1 MALGSL
7 LRGIGKGLG
16 SALKGAA
23 GGLLRGG
30 VVGAVGGA
38 VGGIIGEVIGGK
50 GREPSRPT
58 LPAPS
63 PAPSYPVPVTPIVP
77 QQPQKPIIPGTGPGG
92 IIPGL
97 PDPGDFLRGVQGFLS
112 GTGLPVPPPVPVQGR
127 DVALPQLAQAIML
140 KRLVSR
146 QKGDGR
152 AVLEAMLSGSL
163 QGGLVQAPKGVET
176 PRGLR
181 YFSPPGFRTVHVM
194 GNPVSVF
201 KPLARSLGLL
211 PKPQGCYISKAQVR
225 AARKAMSLERKVK
238 SLNKALGLRV
248 PTQRKK
254 TRKRKR

>member
-1 MALGSL
+1 MGLGSL

-23 GGLLRGG
+23 GGLLSGG

-38 VGGIIGEVIGGK
+38 VSGIIGEVIKGG
-50 GREPSRPT
+50 GRSGNTGIVPPPEVR
-58 LPAPS
+58 
-63 PAPSYPVPVTPIVP
+63 SYPVPVTPVMP
-77 QQPQKPIIPGTGPGG
+77 AQSKPIIPGTGPGG

-112 GTGLPVPPPVPVQGR
+112 GTGLPVPPPVPAQGQ

-181 YFSPPGFRTVHVM
+181 YFSPPGFRTVHIL
-194 GNPVSVF
+194 GKPVSVF
-201 KPLARSLGLL
+201 KPLARSMGLL

-238 SLNKALGLRV
+238 NLNKALGLKV
-248 PTQRKK
+248 PTQK
-254 TRKRKR
+254 TKSRKRKR

>member
-1 MALGSL
+1 MGLGSL

-23 GGLLRGG
+23 GGLLGGG

-38 VGGIIGEVIGGK
+38 VSGIIGEVIGGR

-63 PAPSYPVPVTPIVP
+63 YPVPVTPITPP
-77 QQPQKPIIPGTGPGG
+77 QPSKPIIPGTGPGG

-112 GTGLPVPPPVPVQGR
+112 GTGLPVPPPVPAQGQ

-163 QGGLVQAPKGVET
+163 QGGLVQSPKAVST
-176 PRGLR
+176 PRGIR

-194 GNPVSVF
+194 GKPVSVF
-201 KPLARSLGLL
+201 KPLARSMGLL

>member
-1 MALGSL
+1 
-7 LRGIGKGLG
+7 
-16 SALKGAA
+16 
-23 GGLLRGG
+23 
-30 VVGAVGGA
+30 
-38 VGGIIGEVIGGK
+38 
-50 GREPSRPT
+50 
-58 LPAPS
+58 
-63 PAPSYPVPVTPIVP
+63 
-77 QQPQKPIIPGTGPGG
+77 
-92 IIPGL
+92 
-97 PDPGDFLRGVQGFLS
+97 VQGFLS
-112 GTGLPVPPPVPVQGR
+112 GTGLPVPPPVPAQGQ

-194 GNPVSVF
+194 GKPVSVF
-201 KPLARSLGLL
+201 KPLARSMGLL

-248 PTQRKK
+248 PTQKKK